1 MSIDKT
7 TIRKKIIEKR
17 DSLSKEEIS
26 KKSMAITESLLG
38 TSEYS
43 EAKNVL
49 IYASMKNEVITD
61 GIIEFDYSGYGHK
74 MTLTHAEEDIESDS
88 LTKDQISMV
97 KEVIQRYCKE
107 SASDLELLTTAIYA
121 YEHTGAKTR
130 SNVAENV
137 KKIKGTKYSDKEIS
151 WALDEFPYFGIS
163 I

>member
-1 MSIDKT
+1 MGFDYTLHFYGPYCAELDRETSK
-7 TIRKKIIEKR
+7 
-17 DSLSKEEIS
+17 LS
-26 KKSMAITESLLG
+26 
-38 TSEYS
+38 
-43 EAKNVL
+43 
-49 IYASMKNEVITD
+49 TD

-74 MTLTHAEEDIESDS
+74 MTLTHAEEDIESDC